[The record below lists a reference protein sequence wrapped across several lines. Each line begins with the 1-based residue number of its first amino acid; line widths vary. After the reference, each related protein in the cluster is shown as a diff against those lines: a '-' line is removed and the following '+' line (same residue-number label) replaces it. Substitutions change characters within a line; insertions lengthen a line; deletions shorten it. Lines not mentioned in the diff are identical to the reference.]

1 MNTIQANSEA
11 ENKSESSLIRNK
23 LKSSLAKLQQ
33 YEDEIQMRRNQGG
46 YQDRYQ

>member
-1 MNTIQANSEA
+1 MNTIQATSEA

-33 YEDEIQMRRNQGG
+33 YEDEIQMRKKQGS
-46 YQDRYQ
+46 YQNKYQ